1 MPFISF
7 SYLVLLART
16 SSTLWNRSGEGTFL
30 SVSAISGEVFR
41 LSPLS
46 LTLTVGFCRAF
57 IRLRKFNCTPTFL
70 NDFTIKVYWGFPN
83 AFSTSNHVV
92 FVFYC
97 LVIVQLLSRV
107 WLLWPHGLQLA
118 RLPCP
123 SLSPRVCL
131 NSCPLSRWCHSTVLS
146 SIAPFSSCFQSV
158 YSLNNV
164 YYVVGFPSGSGSKES
179 TCSAGDPGLIHG

>member
-1 MPFISF
+1 M
-7 SYLVLLART
+7 ARGH
-16 SSTLWNRSGEGTFL
+16 SCL
-30 SVSAISGEVFR
+30 VSAISGEVFS

-57 IRLRKFNCTPTFL
+57 IRLRKFHSIPTLL

-97 LVIVQLLSRV
+97 LGVVQLLSRV

-146 SIAPFSSCFQSV
+146 SVAPFSCFQSV

-164 YYVVGFPSGSGSKES
+164 YYVVCFPSGSGSKES
-179 TCSAGDPGLIHG
+179 TCNAGDPGLIHG